1 MHWNARRY
9 DTGEAVSV
17 QIADGHIADIRP
29 LRREE
34 TGAGTLPWI
43 APGFVDL
50 QVNGYGGH
58 EFNEPDLTVE
68 TVEAIS
74 RAMDSAG
81 VVAYCPTT
89 TTHAHEVLLHSMRT
103 IAAACDQSRDVAV
116 RVAGIHVEGPY
127 ISPEDGPRGAHPKAH
142 VRPPNWD
149 EFQALQE
156 AAGGRI
162 RILTLSPEYDNA
174 PQFIRRVA
182 DTGVRIAIGHTAA
195 DSAQIHAAV
204 DAGAS
209 FSTHL
214 GNGAH
219 PRIRRH
225 PNYIWD
231 QLAEDRLLATLI
243 VDGHHLPASV
253 VKSFVRVKSTAR
265 ALLVSDITGMAGMP
279 PGRYERTSLGAVEV
293 LEDGKLVVAGQR
305 DLLAGASLPIG
316 VGVVNLQRFAGLDLR
331 EAVDMASIAPARL
344 IGHPVTRL
352 EIGSPANLILFH
364 LDADPGV
371 AARDALRVV
380 ANTQASSGANSALIL
395 DVG

>member
-17 QIADGHIADIRP
+17 RVAEGRIADIRP
-29 LRREE
+29 LRPE
-34 TGAGTLPWI
+34 TTNGTPLPWI

-58 EFNEPDLTVE
+58 EFNEPGITVE
-68 TVEAIS
+68 TVDEIS
-74 RAMDSAG
+74 RAMDATG

-89 TTHAHEVLLHSMRT
+89 TTHAHDVLLHSMRT
-103 IAAACDQSRDVAV
+103 IASACEQSREVAR

-127 ISPEDGPRGAHPKAH
+127 ISPEDGPRGAHPKEH
-142 VRPPNWD
+142 VRAPNWD
-149 EFQALQE
+149 EFQALQD

-174 PQFIRRVA
+174 PAFIRRVA
-182 DTGVRIAIGHTAA
+182 DSGVRVAIGHTAA
-195 DSAQIHAAV
+195 DSNQIHAAV

-231 QLAEDRLLATLI
+231 QLAEDRLQATLI
-243 VDGHHLPASV
+243 VDGHHLPPAV
-253 VKSFVRVKSTAR
+253 VKSFVRVKTTER

-293 LEDGKLVVAGQR
+293 LDDGKLVVAGQR

-316 VGVVNLQRFAGLDLR
+316 VGVVNLQRFAGLSLR
-331 EAVDMASIAPARL
+331 DAVDMASIVPAKL

-352 EIGSPANLILFH
+352 EVGSPADLILFH
-364 LDADPGV
+364 LDTDPGV
-371 AARDALRVV
+371 PAREALRVK
-380 ANTQASSGANSALIL
+380 SCR
-395 DVG
+395 